1 MIKDNKVVA
10 GSFEL
15 LLNSSKLPDYIA
27 STIKEVTVEDTIN
40 QPAMFTI
47 KIEIGDFI
55 KNMSQEKM
63 DVDIFKPGDEMQ
75 ISMGFD
81 APKKMIIGEIIS
93 VEPTFQKPFSMGIRG
108 YDRLHRLTSGTK
120 RLSFKKMKDS
130 DIASSIASKIGLTPK
145 VDDTSTVF
153 PYIFQNNQSDYEFL
167 LERANRIG
175 YEMFVEDKTF
185 IFRKPQDNK
194 SPLFTL
200 NYDLELHSFSINM
213 RAVPEGGKVEVR
225 GWDIKNKKEITS
237 TVGGNTG
244 RELLPQKITG
254 KTSDLISDEVVV
266 DAADAENIAQARHDA
281 MLKNV
286 ITGEGK
292 CCGNPDIRIGKT
304 VEIKGIG
311 DRLSGKYYVT
321 SSVHTIN
328 DEGYATTFKVRK
340 IEV

>member
-1 MIKDNKVVA
+1 MIKDNKVIA

-15 LLNSSKLPDYIA
+15 LLNNGKLPDYIV

-40 QPAMFTI
+40 KSAMFTI

-55 KNMSQEKM
+55 KNIEKM
-63 DVDIFKPGDEMQ
+63 DVDLFKPGDEVQ

-81 APKKMIIGEIIS
+81 DIKKMMTAEIIS
-93 VEPTFQKPFSMGIRG
+93 VEPNFQEPFSMEIRG

-120 RLSFKKMKDS
+120 RFSFKKMKDS
-130 DIASSIASKIGLTPK
+130 DIASSIASEIGLAPN
-145 VDDTSTVF
+145 VDDTGTVF

-175 YEMFVEDKTF
+175 YEMFVEGKTF
-185 IFRKPQDNK
+185 IFRKSQDNK
-194 SPLFTL
+194 APVFTF
-200 NYDLELHSFSINM
+200 NYGLELHSFSINM

-225 GWDIKNKKEITS
+225 GWNIKNKKEITA
-237 TVGGNTG
+237 TVGGNAG
-244 RELLPQKITG
+244 RESLPKKITG
-254 KTSDLISDEVVV
+254 ETSDLISDEVVV
-266 DAADAENIAQARHDA
+266 DAADAENIARARYDA

-292 CCGNPDIRIGKT
+292 CCGNPDIRMGKI

-328 DEGYATTFKVRK
+328 DEGYATIFKVRK

>member
-1 MIKDNKVVA
+1 MIKDNKVLA
-10 GSFEL
+10 GDFKL
-15 LLNSSKLPDYIA
+15 LLNNAELKDYIL

-40 QPAMFTI
+40 KSAMFTI
-47 KIEIGDFI
+47 RIEIGDFI
-55 KNMSQEKM
+55 KNIEKM
-63 DVDIFKPGDEMQ
+63 DVDLFKPGDEVQ

-81 APKKMIIGEIIS
+81 DNTKKMMTGEIIS
-93 VEPTFQKPFSMGIRG
+93 VEPNFQEPFSMGIRG

-120 RLSFKKMKDS
+120 QSPFLKKKDS
-130 DIASSIASKIGLTPK
+130 DIASSIASKIGLSSN
-145 VDDTSTVF
+145 VEDTGTVF
-153 PYIFQNNQSDYEFL
+153 PSISQNNQSDYDFL

-185 IFRKPQDNK
+185 IFRKSQDNK
-194 SPLFTL
+194 APVFTF
-200 NYDLELHSFSINM
+200 NYGLELHSFSINM

-225 GWDIKNKKEITS
+225 GWDIKNKKEITAAA
-237 TVGGNTG
+237 GGNAG
-244 RELLPQKITG
+244 RELLPKKITG
-254 KTSDLISDEVVV
+254 ETSDLIFHEVVV
-266 DAADAENIAQARHDA
+266 DATDAENIARARYNA

-304 VEIKGIG
+304 VKIEGIG

-340 IEV
+340 IDV